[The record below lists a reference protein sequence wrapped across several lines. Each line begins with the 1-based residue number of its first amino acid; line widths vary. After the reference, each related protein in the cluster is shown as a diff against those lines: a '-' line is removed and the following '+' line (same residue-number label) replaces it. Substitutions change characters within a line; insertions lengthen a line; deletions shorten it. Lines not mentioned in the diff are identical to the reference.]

1 MTNKVVEIGPRPF
14 PYSHIK
20 PDIKVGD
27 MVFVK
32 WANNKTYKGFIKNKL
47 GKFWGVMITDE
58 DWPHSVTLTNVPESS
73 LAKRNY

>member
-1 MTNKVVEIGPRPF
+1 
-14 PYSHIK
+14 
-20 PDIKVGD
+20 

-47 GKFWGVMITDE
+47 GKFWGVKITDE